1 MNDAPSGWK
10 ISQALSAWQSARAQ
24 LLADDPDADVDSIL
38 GAEAE
43 DVDLIKSGLL
53 SAAQWNAT
61 QAKAVAS
68 MIEDLDTRRHRFL
81 AREREAKG
89 TLFAV
94 MTALDER
101 KFVAPHGTVS
111 IRAGTPSLVITD
123 EAAIPPEYLR
133 TTVTP
138 DKAAIL
144 ADLKQGVV
152 IEGAML
158 SNGSPSLAIR
168 SK

>member
-1 MNDAPSGWK
+1 MTDAPSGWRVER
-10 ISQALSAWQSARAQ
+10 ALSAYQSARAR
-24 LLADDPDADVDSIL
+24 LLADDPDADVDAVL
-38 GAEAE
+38 GPETD
-43 DVDLIKSGLL
+43 DVEYVKQKLL
-53 SAAQWNAT
+53 SAAQWNGA

-68 MIEDLDTRRHRFL
+68 MIEDLDARRHRFT
-81 AREREAKG
+81 AREKEAKS

-94 MTALDER
+94 MVALEEK

-111 IRAGTPSLVITD
+111 IRDGTPSVVITD
-123 EAAIPPEYLR
+123 ETVLPPEYLR
-133 TTVTP
+133 TTVAP
-138 DKAAIL
+138 DRAAIL

-158 SNGSPSLAIR
+158 SNGFPSIAIR